1 MNENGRCVADTYGIG
16 HKAQAS
22 CNYMEAASV
31 VELSDAT
38 FLQMLQVPTQQTL
51 RPISI
56 PSLISG

>member
-1 MNENGRCVADTYGIG
+1 
-16 HKAQAS
+16 
-22 CNYMEAASV
+22 V